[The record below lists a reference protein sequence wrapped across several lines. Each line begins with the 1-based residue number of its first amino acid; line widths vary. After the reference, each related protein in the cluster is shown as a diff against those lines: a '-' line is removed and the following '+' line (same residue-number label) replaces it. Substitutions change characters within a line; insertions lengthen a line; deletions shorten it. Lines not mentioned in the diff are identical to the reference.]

1 MDDPVLA
8 SYRERISA
16 ADDGVL
22 QAVNHRLQLVA
33 ELHAHKRR
41 SGLPLF
47 DASREQDVGAPAG
60 APHERTR
67 PPRGVARN
75 GAPLSDG
82 GVRQL
87 YALLLPLCTAEA
99 ARLGEETAP

>member
-1 MDDPVLA
+1 MDDSVLA

-22 QAVNHRLQLVA
+22 QAVNDRLRLVA
-33 ELHAHKRR
+33 ELHAHKRK
-41 SGLPLF
+41 SDLPLF
-47 DASREQDVGAPAG
+47 DAAREHDVVARA
-60 APHERTR
+60 
-67 PPRGVARN
+67 VARN
-75 GAPLSDG
+75 RGPLSDD

-99 ARLGEETAP
+99 ARLGEEAAPA

>member
-22 QAVNHRLQLVA
+22 HAVNERLKLVT
-33 ELHAHKRR
+33 ELHAYKRKN
-41 SGLPLF
+41 GLPLF
-47 DASREQDVGAPAG
+47 DAAREQDV
-60 APHERTR
+60 
-67 PPRGVARN
+67 VARAIGRN
-75 GAPLSDG
+75 GGPLSED

-87 YALLLPLCTAEA
+87 YTLLLPLCTAEA
-99 ARLGEETAP
+99 ARHGEEAAPA

>member
-22 QAVNHRLQLVA
+22 AAVNDRLRLVA

-47 DASREQDVGAPAG
+47 DGAREQDVI
-60 APHERTR
+60 
-67 PPRGVARN
+67 ARAVRRNN
-75 GAPLSDG
+75 GPLSED

-99 ARLGEETAP
+99 ARLGEEPAPA

>member
-16 ADDGVL
+16 ADDRVL
-22 QAVNHRLQLVA
+22 AAVNDRLRLVS

-47 DASREQDVGAPAG
+47 DGAREQDVVAG
-60 APHERTR
+60 AI
-67 PPRGVARN
+67 ARN
-75 GAPLSDG
+75 GGPLSDD

-99 ARLGEETAP
+99 ARLGEETAPA

>member
-22 QAVNHRLQLVA
+22 RAVNDRLKLVA

-41 SGLPLF
+41 NGLPLF
-47 DASREQDVGAPAG
+47 DASREQDVVARAI
-60 APHERTR
+60 
-67 PPRGVARN
+67 ARN
-75 GAPLSDG
+75 GGPLSDD

-99 ARLGEETAP
+99 ARLGEETAPA

>member
-8 SYRERISA
+8 SYRDQISA

-33 ELHAHKRR
+33 ELHAHKRKN
-41 SGLPLF
+41 GLPLF
-47 DASREQDVGAPAG
+47 DAAREQDVVGRAI
-60 APHERTR
+60 
-67 PPRGVARN
+67 ARN
-75 GAPLSDG
+75 GGPLSEE

-99 ARLGEETAP
+99 ARLGEEAAPA

>member
-22 QAVNHRLQLVA
+22 KAVNDRLKLVA

-47 DASREQDVGAPAG
+47 DGAREQDVSARAI
-60 APHERTR
+60 
-67 PPRGVARN
+67 ARN
-75 GAPLSDG
+75 GGPLSDD

-99 ARLGEETAP
+99 DRLREEAAPA

>member
-22 QAVNHRLQLVA
+22 KAVNDRLALVA

-41 SGLPLF
+41 SGLPLV
-47 DASREQDVGAPAG
+47 DAAREQDVVARA
-60 APHERTR
+60 
-67 PPRGVARN
+67 VARN
-75 GAPLSDG
+75 GGPLSDD

-99 ARLGEETAP
+99 ARLGEETAPA

>member
-22 QAVNHRLQLVA
+22 QAVNQRLQLVA
-33 ELHAHKRR
+33 ELHAHKRKN
-41 SGLPLF
+41 GLALF
-47 DASREQDVGAPAG
+47 DAAREQDVVARAI
-60 APHERTR
+60 
-67 PPRGVARN
+67 ARN
-75 GAPLSDG
+75 GGPLSED

-99 ARLGEETAP
+99 ARLGEKAAPA

>member
-1 MDDPVLA
+1 MNDPVLA

-16 ADDGVL
+16 ADDSVL
-22 QAVNHRLQLVA
+22 EAVNQRLKLVA

-47 DASREQDVGAPAG
+47 DGAREQDVIARAI
-60 APHERTR
+60 
-67 PPRGVARN
+67 ARN
-75 GAPLSDG
+75 GGPLSDD

-99 ARLGEETAP
+99 ARLHEEATPA

>member
-22 QAVNHRLQLVA
+22 RAVNDRLKLVA

-41 SGLPLF
+41 KGLPLF
-47 DASREQDVGAPAG
+47 DRAREQDVVARAI
-60 APHERTR
+60 
-67 PPRGVARN
+67 ARN
-75 GAPLSDG
+75 GGPLSDD

-99 ARLGEETAP
+99 ARLGEEAAQA

>member
-22 QAVNHRLQLVA
+22 LAVNDRLKLVA
-33 ELHAHKRR
+33 ELHSHKRR

-47 DASREQDVGAPAG
+47 DGAREHDVIARA
-60 APHERTR
+60 
-67 PPRGVARN
+67 VARN
-75 GAPLSDG
+75 GGPLSDD

-99 ARLGEETAP
+99 ARLGEEAAPA

>member
-22 QAVNHRLQLVA
+22 KAVNDRLKLVA
-33 ELHAHKRR
+33 ALHAHKRR

-47 DASREQDVGAPAG
+47 DGAREQDVVARAI
-60 APHERTR
+60 
-67 PPRGVARN
+67 ARN
-75 GAPLSDG
+75 GGPLSED
-82 GVRQL
+82 GVRRL
-87 YALLLPLCTAEA
+87 YAVLLPLCTAEA
-99 ARLGEETAP
+99 ARLGEEAAPA

>member
-16 ADDGVL
+16 ADEGVL
-22 QAVNHRLQLVA
+22 AAVNDRLQLVA
-33 ELHAHKRR
+33 ELHAHKRKN
-41 SGLPLF
+41 GLPLF
-47 DASREQDVGAPAG
+47 DAAREHDVIARAI
-60 APHERTR
+60 
-67 PPRGVARN
+67 ARN
-75 GAPLSDG
+75 GGPLSDD

-99 ARLGEETAP
+99 ARLGEEAAPA

>member
-16 ADDGVL
+16 ADDSVL
-22 QAVNHRLQLVA
+22 AAVNERLKLVA

-41 SGLPLF
+41 DGLPLF
-47 DASREQDVGAPAG
+47 DGAREQAVIARAI
-60 APHERTR
+60 
-67 PPRGVARN
+67 ARN
-75 GAPLSDG
+75 GGPLSDD

-87 YALLLPLCTAEA
+87 YALLLRLCTAEA
-99 ARLGEETAP
+99 ARLAEEATA

>member
-22 QAVNHRLQLVA
+22 AAVNDRLRLVA

-47 DASREQDVGAPAG
+47 DGAREQDVI
-60 APHERTR
+60 
-67 PPRGVARN
+67 ARAVRRNN
-75 GAPLSDG
+75 GPLSED

-99 ARLGEETAP
+99 ARLGEEAAPA

>member
-22 QAVNHRLQLVA
+22 AAVNDRLRLVA

-47 DASREQDVGAPAG
+47 DAAREQDVIARAV
-60 APHERTR
+60 TR
-67 PPRGVARN
+67 NN
-75 GAPLSDG
+75 GPLSED

-99 ARLGEETAP
+99 ARLGEEPAPA

>member
-22 QAVNHRLQLVA
+22 QAVNHRLELVA
-33 ELHAHKRR
+33 ELHAHKRKR
-41 SGLPLF
+41 GLPLF
-47 DASREQDVGAPAG
+47 DASREQEVVARAL
-60 APHERTR
+60 
-67 PPRGVARN
+67 ARN
-75 GAPLSDG
+75 GGPLSDD

-99 ARLGEETAP
+99 ARLGEEAAPA